1 MTNRLRFIL
10 AWVVTVPLLV
20 LSAVAQEPTVPS
32 KNADQP
38 AKHRPSVGLV
48 LEGGGALGLAHIGVL
63 MWLEEHHIP
72 VQYIAGTSMGG
83 LVGGFYATGRSATE
97 VREAVKSIPWNQVL
111 SGQTPY
117 DDLSFRRKQDERDY
131 PNRLEFGLRN
141 GIRFPEG
148 FNSGQQVLFI
158 LDEIALPYSEVSN
171 FNNLPTP
178 FACVATDLVTH
189 KRYVFRSGS
198 LSLALRSTMSLPG
211 FFTPVRWNGQV
222 FVDGGL
228 LDNLPVDVAKEM
240 GADITLAI
248 HLQTAPLN
256 ATQPL
261 SSIGVLGQSI
271 STTIAANELRS
282 MEMADL
288 LVAVPLDKYT
298 STDYD
303 DADAIIKAGYDA
315 AAAKSKMLLTL
326 QVDDATWKEYLAERQ
341 ARRRIVPTPEFVA
354 VKGASPYLEKEMQT
368 ALSPEAGKPVDV
380 STLQDRILYL
390 QGLGRF
396 STIDYRMTSHDG
408 KQGLLITAQEKEYAP
423 PLVRPLILIDGSQ
436 YNNPTFSIGA
446 RITFLDVGSF
456 RSEWR
461 NDLIF
466 GSTYGVRSE
475 YYHPFT
481 PFSNWFIAPRVAAIG
496 EEFNVYDGNT
506 FFAAYRKRTAGGAT
520 DVGYQFG
527 NWGELR
533 LGYIGGWES
542 LKPQIGDVT
551 ALPTIS
557 GRTGLTRGQFSLAL
571 LDDPVIPRKGYSLL
585 IDSGWQDAN
594 PGAESGYPI
603 SEATSINVWKISEP
617 SSVYVNAS
625 GGTTYT
631 SHEVGIPPFSLGGSF
646 KLAAYGTNELLT
658 DQYYLFQT
666 GYLREL
672 KKLPPMLGS
681 AIYLDAR
688 YEVGKAFDISGVT
701 NYPQYEQDAVG
712 EVVMNTLFGPVM
724 VGGAIGNHD
733 HQKFFFRIGRLF

>member
-1 MTNRLRFIL
+1 MRITPRFL
-10 AWVVTVPLLV
+10 ALLLV
-20 LSAVAQEPTVPS
+20 ILQTPFLLAQASSDPSAKP
-32 KNADQP
+32 
-38 AKHRPSVGLV
+38 RPSVGLV
-48 LEGGGALGLAHIGVL
+48 LEGGGALGLAHIGII

-83 LVGGFYATGRSATE
+83 LVGGFYATGHSATE
-97 VREAVKSIPWNQVL
+97 VRDMVKSIPWDQVL
-111 SGQTPY
+111 SGQTPFQ
-117 DDLSFRRKQDERDY
+117 DLSFRRKQDERVY
-131 PNRLEFGLRN
+131 PNRLEFGLRH
-141 GIRFPEG
+141 GLRFPEG
-148 FNSGQQVLFI
+148 FNSGQQVTFI
-158 LDEIALPYSEVSN
+158 LDEIALPYSEVAS
-171 FNNLPTP
+171 FNDLPTP
-178 FACVATDLVTH
+178 FGCVATDLVTN

-256 ATQPL
+256 ATEPL
-261 SSIGVLGQSI
+261 SSVGVLGQSI

-303 DADAIIKAGYDA
+303 DADKIIQAGYDA
-315 AAAKSKMLLTL
+315 AAAKSKMLLNL
-326 QVDDATWKEYLAERQ
+326 QVDDATWQKWLADRQ
-341 ARRRIVPTPEFVA
+341 ARRRTAPAPQFVK
-354 VKGASPYLEKEMQT
+354 VQGASAYLEKEMQKEM
-368 ALSPEAGKPVDV
+368 APEAGQPLDV

-396 STIDYRMTSHDG
+396 SSINYQMTSHNG
-408 KQGLLITAQEKEYAP
+408 QQGLLITAQEKEYAP

-436 YNNPTFSIGA
+436 YDNPTFSIGA

-461 NDLIF
+461 NDFIF

-475 YYHPFT
+475 FYHPFT
-481 PFSNWFIAPRVAAIG
+481 PFSSWFIAPRIFAIG
-496 EEFNVYDGNT
+496 DNYNVYENNN
-506 FFAAYRKRTAGGAT
+506 FLASYRRRDAGGAT
-520 DVGYQFG
+520 DVGYEFG

-533 LGYIGGWES
+533 LGYIAGYES
-542 LKPQIGDVT
+542 LKPQIGNVA
-551 ALPTIS
+551 ALPRVS
-557 GRTGLTRGQFSLAL
+557 GRTGLSRGQFNVDK
-571 LDDPVIPRKGYSLL
+571 LDDPVIPRKGYQLL
-585 IDSGWQDAN
+585 LMSGWEDAN
-594 PGAESGYPI
+594 PAAQSGFPI
-603 SEATSINVWKISEP
+603 SEGGLTNAWKISDP
-617 SSVYVNAS
+617 SSVYVNAY

-631 SHEVGIPPFSLGGSF
+631 SHHVGIPPFSLGGSVR
-646 KLAAYGTNELLT
+646 LAAYSVNELLT

-666 GYLREL
+666 GYLRQL
-672 KKLPPMLGS
+672 KQLPPLLGS
-681 AIYLDAR
+681 AIYLDLR
-688 YEVGKAFDISGVT
+688 YEVGKVFDIPGIT
-701 NYPQYEQDAVG
+701 NYPQYEQDGVG
-712 EVVMNTLFGPVM
+712 EIVINTLFGPVM

>member
-1 MTNRLRFIL
+1 MRIIFRFL
-10 AWVVTVPLLV
+10 ALLLV
-20 LSAVAQEPTVPS
+20 ALQAPFLLAEAASDPS
-32 KNADQP
+32 PKP
-38 AKHRPSVGLV
+38 RPSVGLV

-63 MWLEEHHIP
+63 LWLEEHHIP

-83 LVGGFYATGRSATE
+83 LVGGFYATGSTATE
-97 VREAVKSIPWNQVL
+97 VRSMVKSIPWDQVL
-111 SGQTPY
+111 SGQTPFQ
-117 DDLSFRRKQDERDY
+117 DLSFRRKQDERVY
-131 PNRLEFGLRN
+131 PNRLEFGLRH
-141 GIRFPEG
+141 GLRFPEG
-148 FNSGQQVLFI
+148 FNSGQQVTFI
-158 LDEIALPYSEVSN
+158 LDQIALPYSEVAS
-171 FNNLPTP
+171 FNDLPTP
-178 FACVATDLVTH
+178 FGCVATDLVTN

-228 LDNLPVDVAKEM
+228 LDNLPVDVAREM

-261 SSIGVLGQSI
+261 SSVGVLGQSI

-303 DADAIIKAGYDA
+303 DADAIIQAGYNA
-315 AAAKSKMLLTL
+315 AAAKAQMLLSL
-326 QVDDATWKEYLAERQ
+326 QVDDATWQKWLADRQ
-341 ARRRIVPTPEFVA
+341 ARRRSAATPEFVK
-354 VKGASPYLEKEMQT
+354 VEGASSYLEKEMQKEM
-368 ALSPEAGKPVDV
+368 APEAGKPVNI
-380 STLQDRILYL
+380 TALKDRILYL

-396 STIDYRMTSHDG
+396 STINYQMTSQNG
-408 KQGLLITAQEKEYAP
+408 QQGLLITAQEKEYAP

-436 YNNPTFSIGA
+436 YDNPTFSIGA

-461 NDLIF
+461 NDFIF

-475 YYHPFT
+475 FYHPFT
-481 PFSNWFIAPRVAAIG
+481 PFSRWFIAPRIFAIG
-496 EEFNVYDGNT
+496 DNYNVYENNN
-506 FFAAYRKRTAGGAT
+506 FLASYRRRSAGGAT
-520 DVGYQFG
+520 DVGYEFG

-533 LGYIGGWES
+533 LGYIAGYES
-542 LKPQIGDVT
+542 LKPQIGNIA
-551 ALPTIS
+551 ALPRVS
-557 GRTGLTRGQFSLAL
+557 GRTGLSRAQFNVDK
-571 LDDPVIPRKGYSLL
+571 LDDPVIPRKGYQLVL
-585 IDSGWQDAN
+585 MSGWTDAN
-594 PGAESGYPI
+594 PAAQSGFPV
-603 SEATSINVWKISEP
+603 SEGGIINTWKISDP
-617 SSVYVNAS
+617 SSVYVNAY

-631 SHEVGIPPFSLGGSF
+631 SHHVGIPPFSLGGSVR
-646 KLAAYGTNELLT
+646 LAAYSTNELLT

-672 KKLPPMLGS
+672 KKLPPILGS
-681 AIYLDAR
+681 AIYLDLR
-688 YEVGKAFDISGVT
+688 YEIGKAFNIPGIT
-701 NYPQYEQDAVG
+701 NYPQYEQDGVG
-712 EVVMNTLFGPVM
+712 EIVMNTLFGPVM